1 MVKVDKKNDY
11 IYASQGDDPERARLI
26 RSTDHGKTW
35 TTLQSGNVDF
45 QYVTMEFFPDYRLF
59 GTDSPNPNKIIR
71 TSDDI
76 TFSSIFEVNGKI
88 NEYFWS
94 SSTNN
99 NDITF
104 VGTLSERVGGHPS
117 LYKTR
122 DKGDNWCIVKD
133 LGVTTS
139 DWQGD
144 TGSGTNN
151 LSYYDGAL
159 KIIDADGTVV
169 DGNTGAVTVATTI
182 STTNVLAILDAMWT
196 AMPDNI
202 SEATDLSLWVPT
214 SVYKKYVVALKNAN
228 LFHISVED
236 GAEKFYG
243 TTVNIRPTVGL
254 PGAAGT
260 ERMILTKDSNMTIGM
275 DGQGDEEKME
285 IWYSQDDRVN
295 KFNVNFKR
303 GYQHAFGNEIVE
315 FTLVP

>member
-1 MVKVDKKNDY
+1 MSFDVTALAAYIEDQDFPLIAQMQATGGLAQHVNIQTGIKENSHLQFLSTDVVFAADACSRVGADTTTFTQRTLAVGAIQISENLCTLALNGFWTQTMVKMGAAGEQEIPGAIEKVWMDKK
-11 IYASQGDDPERARLI
+11 
-26 RSTDHGKTW
+26 
-35 TTLQSGNVDF
+35 
-45 QYVTMEFFPDYRLF
+45 
-59 GTDSPNPNKIIR
+59 
-71 TSDDI
+71 
-76 TFSSIFEVNGKI
+76 I
-88 NEYFWS
+88 NAIQ
-94 SSTNN
+94 NQ
-99 NDITF
+99 
-104 VGTLSERVGGHPS
+104 L
-117 LYKTR
+117 
-122 DKGDNWCIVKD
+122 
-133 LGVTTS
+133 TTS

-159 KIIDADGTVV
+159 KIIDADGTVI

-236 GAEKFYG
+236 GTEKFYG

-275 DGQGDEEKME
+275 DGVGDEEKME